1 MLDWCRGSAAAHQ
14 STLCDEMKSHLE
26 MLLLVDPAQRLFF
39 ILVCLKSEL
48 SFKLIFE
55 TCYSKL
61 LQLIRQWH
69 NLIIILLSSRT
80 FIFDLECL
88 LLDRDGLW
96 SWQNQYYYI
105 SWHVLCILFYLRHIF
120 LMVAYVALIFTYY
133 CFCNIWSSSA
143 WTAIDIKFVPKEQFR
158 LNCSWL

>member
-1 MLDWCRGSAAAHQ
+1 
-14 STLCDEMKSHLE
+14 
-26 MLLLVDPAQRLFF
+26 MLLLVDPAHRLYFV
-39 ILVCLKSEL
+39 LVCLKSEL

-61 LQLIRQWH
+61 LHFIRQWH

-88 LLDRDGLW
+88 LLECDGLW

-120 LMVAYVALIFTYY
+120 LMMAHVALFLHIIVSATSGAVQSELLLISNLY
-133 CFCNIWSSSA
+133 WGSSSGWTA
-143 WTAIDIKFVPKEQFR
+143 PGVCQMLTNSSSGWTAIFYLRKSKKK
-158 LNCSWL
+158 N